1 MSKSTNV
8 KQTDV
13 KTTNVKPTDVKSTDV
28 KTTNVRTTNVKS
40 TNVKPTDVKTTNVRT
55 TNVKSTNVKPTDVK
69 TTNVR
74 TTNVKSTNVKPTGVK
89 TTNVKTT
96 DEKTP
101 DVKTTADQT
110 SDFSLK
116 NSCEGEEVKSLSVS
130 DYTEHTSSLALHNKD
145 RSRGISILGTSKSL
159 LQEPMTLSL
168 DISGVE
174 YMKDEDGKKE
184 EKDEGLSL
192 SMSSTSSFMRGSDD
206 TMSDLTISP
215 PISPFNSPAHKNTST
230 FVTST
235 PKSFIKTPNKGSEL
249 VRRNSLPLVESN
261 FSENSSLK
269 YSLVDIDLTNSY
281 RQKDSKAELKSPN
294 VTKSLSFSSGTP
306 LAEALSLPTPSPRR
320 KPRVSRRTSQKLIR
334 MDDDEFIGFATLP
347 DQVHRKA
354 VKRGFEFGLMVVGE
368 TGLGKSTLI
377 NSLFLTDLYKD
388 RTIPNVE
395 DTVKKT
401 VQIEKK
407 QLEIEERGVKLRL
420 TIVDTPGF
428 NDSVNGEKNWTPII
442 DYIDNQFD
450 QYYQAESGL
459 NRKNIQDTRV
469 HCCLYFISPYGHGL
483 KPVDI
488 AVMKR
493 LHTKVNI
500 VPLLAKS
507 DILTPKEVKKLK
519 AKILDE
525 IKENHIQIYQ
535 FPECDS
541 DEDEEFKQQDKALK
555 AAIPFAVV
563 GSNTVVEAGGKKI
576 RGRMYPWGIVEVD
589 NPKHCD
595 FGKLR
600 QMLISTHMQD
610 LKDITADLHY
620 ENYRA
625 EHLAEEMKSSQR
637 ERSKLK
643 RDSIVN
649 LDAVSETD
657 RLLQQKEAEIQRM
670 QAMLAKMQAQLQ
682 NNQSPANGKVANG

>member
-1 MSKSTNV
+1 MSMYRSMNPPLSPRFSNYRTTDLQTLADRYANTGSDKYTSASSGTERYTQPDKISLIDRIPNTDKSQADKTNV
-8 KQTDV
+8 E
-13 KTTNVKPTDVKSTDV
+13 
-28 KTTNVRTTNVKS
+28 R
-40 TNVKPTDVKTTNVRT
+40 
-55 TNVKSTNVKPTDVK
+55 
-69 TTNVR
+69 
-74 TTNVKSTNVKPTGVK
+74 
-89 TTNVKTT
+89 
-96 DEKTP
+96 
-101 DVKTTADQT
+101 
-110 SDFSLK
+110 
-116 NSCEGEEVKSLSVS
+116 
-130 DYTEHTSSLALHNKD
+130 SSLD
-145 RSRGISILGTSKSL
+145 
-159 LQEPMTLSL
+159 
-168 DISGVE
+168 
-174 YMKDEDGKKE
+174 
-184 EKDEGLSL
+184 
-192 SMSSTSSFMRGSDD
+192 
-206 TMSDLTISP
+206 
-215 PISPFNSPAHKNTST
+215 
-230 FVTST
+230 
-235 PKSFIKTPNKGSEL
+235 
-249 VRRNSLPLVESN
+249 
-261 FSENSSLK
+261 K
-269 YSLVDIDLTNSY
+269 YSLHSSESKN
-281 RQKDSKAELKSPN
+281 KDHE
-294 VTKSLSFSSGTP
+294 
-306 LAEALSLPTPSPRR
+306 
-320 KPRVSRRTSQKLIR
+320 
-334 MDDDEFIGFATLP
+334 DDDEFIGFATLP

-563 GSNTVVEAGGKKI
+563 GSNTVVEAGGKK
-576 RGRMYPWGIVEVD
+576 
-589 NPKHCD
+589 NPGSD
-595 FGKLR
+595 VPLGNR
-600 QMLISTHMQD
+600 
-610 LKDITADLHY
+610 
-620 ENYRA
+620 
-625 EHLAEEMKSSQR
+625 
-637 ERSKLK
+637 RS
-643 RDSIVN
+643 
-649 LDAVSETD
+649 
-657 RLLQQKEAEIQRM
+657 
-670 QAMLAKMQAQLQ
+670 
-682 NNQSPANGKVANG
+682 

>member
-1 MSKSTNV
+1 MSMYRSMNPPLSPRFS
-8 KQTDV
+8 
-13 KTTNVKPTDVKSTDV
+13 NY
-28 KTTNVRTTNVKS
+28 RTTDLQTLADRYANTGSDKYSSSSTGSDRYTQPDKISLIDRIPNTDRSLHSDKSQADKANVE
-40 TNVKPTDVKTTNVRT
+40 R
-55 TNVKSTNVKPTDVK
+55 
-69 TTNVR
+69 
-74 TTNVKSTNVKPTGVK
+74 
-89 TTNVKTT
+89 
-96 DEKTP
+96 
-101 DVKTTADQT
+101 
-110 SDFSLK
+110 
-116 NSCEGEEVKSLSVS
+116 
-130 DYTEHTSSLALHNKD
+130 SSLD
-145 RSRGISILGTSKSL
+145 
-159 LQEPMTLSL
+159 
-168 DISGVE
+168 
-174 YMKDEDGKKE
+174 
-184 EKDEGLSL
+184 
-192 SMSSTSSFMRGSDD
+192 
-206 TMSDLTISP
+206 
-215 PISPFNSPAHKNTST
+215 
-230 FVTST
+230 
-235 PKSFIKTPNKGSEL
+235 
-249 VRRNSLPLVESN
+249 
-261 FSENSSLK
+261 K
-269 YSLVDIDLTNSY
+269 YSLHSTESKN
-281 RQKDSKAELKSPN
+281 KDHE
-294 VTKSLSFSSGTP
+294 
-306 LAEALSLPTPSPRR
+306 
-320 KPRVSRRTSQKLIR
+320 
-334 MDDDEFIGFATLP
+334 DDDEFIGFATLP

-388 RTIPNVE
+388 RKIPNVE
-395 DTVKKT
+395 ETVKKT

-428 NDSVNGEKNWTPII
+428 NDSVNGEENWTPII
-442 DYIDNQFD
+442 HYIDNQFD

-507 DILTPKEVKKLK
+507 DILTPKEVKRLK

-541 DEDEEFKQQDKALK
+541 DEDEDFKQQDKALK

-657 RLLQQKEAEIQRM
+657 KLLQQKEAEIQRM

-682 NNQSPANGKVANG
+682 SNQPPVNGKVANG